1 MKRASMAVSTLV
13 FVFVVMFVGCKKAEP
28 PSPIVKKLED
38 AGAGDLS
45 NSSSDDI
52 ARWMSHH
59 WDDRKEVILEVK
71 KDCLAIRDS
80 MPVNWQETTEGRVC
94 KAAYGAS
101 VRIPLQ
107 TDDKK
112 F

>member
-1 MKRASMAVSTLV
+1 MKRAWMAFLILGVLDG
-13 FVFVVMFVGCKKAEP
+13 FVGCKKTEP

-45 NSSSDDI
+45 NSASDDT
-52 ARWMSHH
+52 ARWMSNH

-71 KDCLAIRDS
+71 KACLAIRDS
-80 MPVNWQETTEGRVC
+80 KPASWQETTEGRVC

>member
-1 MKRASMAVSTLV
+1 MKRAWMAVLILGLV
-13 FVFVVMFVGCKKAEP
+13 VEFVGCKKTEP
-28 PSPIVKKLED
+28 PSLIVNKLED

-71 KDCLAIRDS
+71 KACLAIRDS
-80 MPVNWQETTEGRVC
+80 RPVNWQETTEGRVC

>member
-1 MKRASMAVSTLV
+1 MKRAWM
-13 FVFVVMFVGCKKAEP
+13 VVLILGLAAGFVGCNKTEP
-28 PSPIVKKLED
+28 PSQIVKKLED

-71 KDCLAIRDS
+71 KACLALRDS
-80 MPVNWQETTEGRVC
+80 KPVSWQETTEGRAC

-101 VRIPLQ
+101 VRIPQQ

>member
-1 MKRASMAVSTLV
+1 MKRAWMAVLILGLLV
-13 FVFVVMFVGCKKAEP
+13 GFVGCKKAEP

-45 NSSSDDI
+45 NSSTDDI

-59 WDDRKEVILEVK
+59 WGDRKEVIWEVK
-71 KDCLAIRDS
+71 KACLAIRDS
-80 MPVNWQETTEGRVC
+80 KPASWQETTEGRVC

>member
-1 MKRASMAVSTLV
+1 MKRAWMAVSVLV
-13 FVFVVMFVGCKKAEP
+13 LVGGFAGCKKAET

-45 NSSSDDI
+45 NASSDDI

-59 WDDRKEVILEVK
+59 WDDRKEAILEVK
-71 KDCLAIRDS
+71 RDCLAIRDS
-80 MPVNWQETTEGRVC
+80 KSADWQETTEGRVC

-101 VRIPLQ
+101 VRVPLQ
-107 TDDKK
+107 SDDKK

>member
-1 MKRASMAVSTLV
+1 MKRASMAFLILGLV
-13 FVFVVMFVGCKKAEP
+13 VGFVGCKKTEP

-52 ARWMSHH
+52 ARWMSNH
-59 WDDRKEVILEVK
+59 WDDRKGVILEVK

>member
-1 MKRASMAVSTLV
+1 MKRARLAVLILGLV
-13 FVFVVMFVGCKKAEP
+13 VGFVGCKKTEP
-28 PSPIVKKLED
+28 PSLIVKKLEG

-52 ARWMSHH
+52 ARWMSSH
-59 WDDRKEVILEVK
+59 WDDRKGVILEVK
-71 KDCLAIRDS
+71 NACLAIRDS
-80 MPVNWQETTEGRVC
+80 MLESWQETTEGRVC
-94 KAAYGAS
+94 KAAFGAS
-101 VRIPLQ
+101 VRIPLE

>member
-1 MKRASMAVSTLV
+1 MKRAWMAVLMLGLV
-13 FVFVVMFVGCKKAEP
+13 VGFVGCKKTEP

-59 WDDRKEVILEVK
+59 WSDRKEVILEVK
-71 KDCLAIRDS
+71 ETCLAMRDS
-80 MPVNWQETTEGRVC
+80 KPANWQETTEGRVC

-101 VRIPLQ
+101 VRMPLQ